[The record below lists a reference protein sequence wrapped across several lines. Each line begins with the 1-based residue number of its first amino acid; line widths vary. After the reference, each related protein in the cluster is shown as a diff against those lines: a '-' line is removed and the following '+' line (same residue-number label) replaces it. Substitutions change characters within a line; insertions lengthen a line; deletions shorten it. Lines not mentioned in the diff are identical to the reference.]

1 MQKNRGI
8 NGTMCWIKIPSWQM
22 HSAPSVPPNVFSLAK
37 TSPLFTMALLMT
49 NPGNPAGVSRK
60 HLSEAVTECFPEKM

>member
-1 MQKNRGI
+1 
-8 NGTMCWIKIPSWQM
+8 M